1 MNALNAR
8 LEVFYAYRRISA
20 TITPK
25 SLGPLRQRSSSSFSA
40 LIFGILPH
48 RTGEMAEF
56 EGKAQLSGMAG
67 EIRTATTSE
76 QFDLGGYTEQRA
88 ADLMKSAFSSPLT
101 EPTKMVKFTFVVG
114 GGKLVRSKYNDDLSR
129 WLISA
134 LRDIGFTE
142 DRSAAETFD
151 SQGTFKQQHDT
162 GQNLKYLIVYPF
174 VQCANKG
181 ASGGESAAEKP
192 VDTSSPEYIVCAC
205 ESATFKDMVAS
216 KVTSYKQ
223 KKHLLQ
229 ILQASSDR
237 FKEVEAKL
245 VSGSPL
251 TPAEQA
257 IYDSNS
263 GADAEK
269 ITWLQ
274 GEIKHMVDEGK
285 LTAAEKQDL
294 LQSIDGNLTAVCK
307 EIEEASSENKPKK
320 VEKLAVKKDAIVAR
334 KAAVT
339 AITPIKHRLSQS
351 EAIQKLYMR
360 LFPLLALED
369 KGRSMSLTLADLK
382 TLEEKSDIEDAI
394 RNLENVSRGWFVDEA
409 DFAALCQ
416 AEAAEARDKYVKKQ
430 QAAAGKKTGGAKTT
444 SSLGGKS
451 GGATGGWGTVP
462 MKKGGSGA
470 ASGGA
475 AKAGKGGFAA
485 AFGNQ
490 SDSD

>member
-1 MNALNAR
+1 
-8 LEVFYAYRRISA
+8 
-20 TITPK
+20 
-25 SLGPLRQRSSSSFSA
+25 
-40 LIFGILPH
+40 
-48 RTGEMAEF
+48 MAEF
-56 EGKAQLSGMAG
+56 EGKSQLSGMAG

-88 ADLMKSAFSSPLT
+88 TDLMTSAFSAPLT

-114 GGKLVRSKYNDDLSR
+114 GGKLVRSKYNDDLTK
-129 WLISA
+129 WTVAA
-134 LRDIGFTE
+134 LREVGYTE

-174 VQCANKG
+174 VTCSKKPAGG
-181 ASGGESAAEKP
+181 ASTEAAR

-216 KVTSYKQ
+216 KVGTYKQ
-223 KKHLLQ
+223 KKYLLT
-229 ILQASSDR
+229 ILQASADR
-237 FKEVEAKL
+237 FKEVEEKL
-245 VSGSPL
+245 IAGTALS
-251 TPAEQA
+251 PAEQA
-257 IYDSNS
+257 VYDSNS

-285 LTAAEKQDL
+285 LTRLEKKELMQT
-294 LQSIDGNLTAVCK
+294 IEGNLTAVVK
-307 EIEEASSENKPKK
+307 EIEEATVEAKPKK
-320 VEKLAVKKDAIVAR
+320 VEKLAVKKDTILAR
-334 KAAVT
+334 KAAVE
-339 AITPIKHRLSQS
+339 ALTPIQHRLAQS
-351 EAIQKLYMR
+351 EQIQKLYMR

-394 RNLENVSRGWFVDEA
+394 HGLEAASRGWFVEEA
-409 DFAALCQ
+409 DFSAMCQ
-416 AEAAEARDKYVKKQ
+416 TEAQEARDKYNKK
-430 QAAAGKKTGGAKTT
+430 AAAGVKKPSGGS
-444 SSLGGKS
+444 SSLGSKAGAGKS
-451 GGATGGWGTVP
+451 TATGWGTVTG
-462 MKKGGSGA
+462 KKA

-475 AKAGKGGFAA
+475 GSSGAKKATSSGFAA
-485 AFGNQ
+485 AFE